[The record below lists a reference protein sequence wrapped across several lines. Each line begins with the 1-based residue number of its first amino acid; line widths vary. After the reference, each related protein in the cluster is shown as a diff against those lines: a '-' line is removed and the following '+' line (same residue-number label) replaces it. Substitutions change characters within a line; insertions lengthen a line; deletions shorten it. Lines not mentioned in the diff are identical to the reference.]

1 MNFEKAFDRL
11 LGHEGGFVDHPKDPG
26 GATRWGITQRVARRN
41 GYAGDMRDFPV
52 SEAKRIARAE
62 YWDTVR
68 ADEVP
73 DAVRFDLFDGAYN
86 SGPVQSIRW
95 LQRAAGSDD
104 DGIIGSKTLVAA
116 RAMDPHR
123 LAERYNGLRLM
134 FLTNLDTWPT
144 FGKGW
149 ARRIANNLLGE

>member
-1 MNFEKAFDRL
+1 MNFEKAFNKL

-41 GYAGDMRDFPV
+41 GYTGDMRDFPV

-95 LQRAAGSDD
+95 LQRAAGAAD
-104 DGIIGSKTLVAA
+104 DGIIGSKTLIAV

-149 ARRIANNLLGE
+149 ARRIANNLLGD